1 MQSSHSVQT
10 GKITV
15 ARKWVLSW
23 VWGYPLRFPKA
34 VLPFLSDSVLCQTAF
49 ILSRSTLNPAV
60 RLLHPGSTSAVEIQY
75 LSVFSS
81 RGPSKSFSGTDIIHQ
96 GRAWGVSIGL
106 SVLSMLRAFQC
117 TVVTPFSYYRHVIM
131 IPFSFGPSV
140 LSLFL
145 CFSFFFLFFS
155 PHGFCFLMLPQKN
168 RNLPSLFKF
177 SDWNHCWKEM
187 WRETVSL
194 YRKKCNIHPEDQVI
208 YTGKQS
214 QCLQK
219 FSHL

>member
-23 VWGYPLRFPKA
+23 IWGYPLQFPKA

-49 ILSRSTLNPAV
+49 IFSRSTLNPAV

-81 RGPSKSFSGTDIIHQ
+81 RGLSKSFSGTDIIHQ

-117 TVVTPFSYYRHVIM
+117 TVVTSFSYYRHVIM
-131 IPFSFGPSV
+131 IPFTFGPSV

-145 CFSFFFLFFS
+145 CFSFFFLFFFS
-155 PHGFCFLMLPQKN
+155 PWLLFLDVTTEESKSSISIQVLRLKPLLEGNVK
-168 RNLPSLFKF
+168 RNSIP
-177 SDWNHCWKEM
+177 
-187 WRETVSL
+187 V
-194 YRKKCNIHPEDQVI
+194 
-208 YTGKQS
+208 
-214 QCLQK
+214 
-219 FSHL
+219 

>member
-23 VWGYPLRFPKA
+23 IWGYPLQFPKA

-81 RGPSKSFSGTDIIHQ
+81 RRPSKSFAGTDIIHQ

-131 IPFSFGPSV
+131 IPFAFGPSV

-145 CFSFFFLFFS
+145 CFSFFFFFFFS
-155 PHGFCFLMLPQKN
+155 PWLLFLDVTTEESKSSISIQVLRLKPLLEGNVK
-168 RNLPSLFKF
+168 RNSI
-177 SDWNHCWKEM
+177 E
-187 WRETVSL
+187 
-194 YRKKCNIHPEDQVI
+194 KCNIHPEDQVI